1 MSEAIA
7 FDTHRFVKNL
17 TANGFTEVQAE
28 ALAEEQAHL
37 LESNLATKA
46 DIRATKADIQ
56 GVKADLEIKIEK
68 TRADILK
75 WMIGATTA
83 HAALIA
89 GLVWNLFTRLPGVN

>member
-7 FDTHRFVKNL
+7 FDSHRFVKNL
-17 TANGFTEVQAE
+17 TANGFTEAQAE

-37 LESNLATKA
+37 LESNL
-46 DIRATKADIQ
+46 ATKADIQ

-75 WMIGATTA
+75 WMIGAMTA

-89 GLVWNLFTRLPGVN
+89 GLVWNLFTRVPGVN